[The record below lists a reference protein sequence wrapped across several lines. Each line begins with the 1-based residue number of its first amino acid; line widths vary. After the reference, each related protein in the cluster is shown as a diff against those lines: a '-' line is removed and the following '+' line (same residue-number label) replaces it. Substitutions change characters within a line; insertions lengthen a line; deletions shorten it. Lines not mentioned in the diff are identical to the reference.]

1 VLLTRFDGAVSPT
14 THLWW
19 LAWFAA
25 LLFGLWRL
33 RTPHQRGLSLA
44 HVLVLASAAWFY
56 GVALHEMAARSAL
69 DDGWR
74 FVAGLLPLIALL
86 LATWRA
92 PALGAF
98 PLAAEFPR
106 YRLRWFVPALAA
118 LTVAWLAAL
127 AERGGS
133 APLPYLPVLNPIEL
147 FQLAVLLVGI
157 GLARLHA
164 AAAEPWRPALALGA
178 FLFVTFAGLRGVHH
192 LTGAVWSPAILDD
205 RIAQATL
212 TVLWSI
218 LGVTAWIYGS
228 RRRLW
233 SVWLA
238 GAILMGVVLAKL
250 VLVDRQ
256 YVCNLAG
263 IVSFMAV
270 GALLV
275 LVGRI
280 APTPPRPR
288 PAAESPPDDA
298 PTAEGN

>member
-1 VLLTRFDGAVSPT
+1 VA
-14 THLWW
+14 
-19 LAWFAA
+19 
-25 LLFGLWRL
+25 
-33 RTPHQRGLSLA
+33 
-44 HVLVLASAAWFY
+44 VLATAAWLY
-56 GVALHEMAARSAL
+56 GAALHELAARASL

-74 FVAGLLPLIALL
+74 YVAGLLPLIALL

-92 PALGAF
+92 PALGAW

-118 LTVAWLAAL
+118 LGVAWLAAL
-127 AERGGS
+127 VEPGNS
-133 APLPYLPVLNPIEL
+133 APLPWLPMLNPIEL
-147 FQLAVLLVGI
+147 LQLALLLVAI
-157 GLARLHA
+157 GLTRRHGA
-164 AAAEPWRPALALGA
+164 AADAVRPALAAAA
-178 FLFVTFAGLRGVHH
+178 FLFVSFAGLRAVHQ
-192 LTGAVWSPAILDD
+192 LQGAPWSPEILDD

-212 TVLWSI
+212 TVLWSV

-256 YVCNLAG
+256 YVGNLAG

-280 APTPPRPR
+280 APTPPRQR
-288 PAAESPPDDA
+288 PPEVAPEGAEESP
-298 PTAEGN
+298 